1 MHNGR
6 RRHARLVV
14 HLGGLPK
21 DKWPE
26 VVQWAAFDL
35 LPAVKESL
43 LRCPVPTH
51 IEWFPPPDALPPDDR
66 PPE

>member
-1 MHNGR
+1 MDNGR

-21 DKWPE
+21 DQWPA
-26 VVQWAAFDL
+26 VVTWAARDL
-35 LPAVKESL
+35 MPAVKESL

-51 IEWFPPPDALPPDDR
+51 IEWHPPPDELPPDQ
-66 PPE
+66 PSS